1 MPNRGDHVNAVK
13 ESGEEPQI
21 AHYLGDV
28 GDKEQLQMANG
39 DVVLYAR
46 RDPSDYDE
54 AGGGQ
59 TWYPL

>member
-1 MPNRGDHVNAVK
+1 MAKRGDHVNAVV
-13 ESGEEPQI
+13 ESGQDPEI
-21 AHYLGDV
+21 AHYLEDN
-28 GDKEQLQMANG
+28 GDKDTLQLADG
-39 DVVLYAR
+39 TVVDYAR

>member
-1 MPNRGDHVNAVK
+1 MAKRGDHVNAVV
-13 ESGEEPQI
+13 ESGQDPQI
-21 AHYLGDV
+21 AHYLSDEG
-28 GDKEQLQMANG
+28 GKEKLQLANG